1 MKNKILL
8 FLISI
13 LLTITISI
21 HEVYPSSNPLS
32 QDATHS
38 ASNLFPNNQQSL
50 SNPLNKYIDPELFN
64 TSKPTRIILLTT
76 NSVDPASITGKL
88 LTSRITPS
96 IGGLRILL
104 GVADAR
110 AIQYLANNPEI
121 VAILRDRR
129 IEYSTSTNVR
139 TSDPSPRENMLLLPL
154 EKARPVLVDDATVGK
169 PGTTLREAVD
179 IIGAQTVWTDFGING
194 ANLTIAIVD
203 TGVDYGTLNLGY
215 WNIVARD
222 KAGYPSTFD
231 PDAEGMVLTN
241 TIVNATYLVDT
252 KMYLNTSGIDP
263 DVYFALGPWLNTSVV
278 TKFSNLTGY
287 PWPADMEITGIISRS
302 GDYHF
307 GVVCQWWNM
316 VSDWLIMQI
325 FPVLAV
331 DSAEAGVYDT
341 VYVDISYDWAWMG
354 LFSLNYP
361 DILPFWPGTW
371 PPEFSFADETP
382 IDNSHPVAAM
392 DFTGDGVY
400 DLSAGSLGYL
410 LDVWG
415 VSPNVG
421 DRGLVLKPID
431 PGGNYVIFV
440 NDWFGHGT
448 FCANTAAGRNFEHP
462 LVGSGAAPG
471 AKIMGITALYIG
483 DLIEAELWAAGFDL
497 ITGTEGWQY
506 VSGYGTVYGSWQ
518 YTGNHKADIIS
529 NSWGISEWAP
539 PLQQQL
545 LPWYD
550 VLTMLEDALTV
561 PGYLDPQYPGT
572 TVVHAWGNGG
582 SGYGTITEPCFAALP
597 ISVGASTSL
606 NTTSKTRFSLAGGSH
621 DDVISWSARGPTPMG
636 NAKPDVVNIGAFGWT
651 AGPVWLGLGNGSAS
665 FDLFGG
671 TSMAAPLTAG
681 VAALTMQAYQ
691 RAQKTNPLP
700 ENVKILLK
708 SSAKDLGYDPFVQG
722 AGRVDAL
729 AAVEL
734 ASNTSG
740 IQVSSPATWENI
752 QKRIIY
758 SWSFYQSLQTSQQ
771 IPFTSPQGPMY
782 DTGWFAGTVSP
793 GKSTTTQ
800 FTIRNPTNRTV
811 NVTIEPVKHQLIIT
825 QAYANQTEEL
835 PATWQAT
842 GLTWGYLLTL
852 NKTLIPKETELLTA
866 SVTIPYEYFDPD
878 GDYNWNQRCGIFIL
892 DWTDLNAD
900 LRIDPNETYNL
911 NYGYNY
917 GTSSEARVGFPYSRI
932 QGQPVIL
939 IYQRNQTEDLHQI
952 PFNVSIAYYSR
963 DKWTWVETPD
973 EISVEGKSSVTFN
986 ASIIVPED
994 TSQGVYEGQ
1003 IEVSVKQPY
1012 NTTIMIPVSLQVS
1025 ATLSGERLTY
1035 DFPPSPQ
1042 IELYDSYRVN
1052 GHFDWNWRYE
1062 SGDWKQW
1069 IFNIQDREVV
1079 KTFVTCSW
1087 TETETDVDMFT
1098 INPLGFLTDAS
1109 FSPYLE
1115 SGRFQWKTRT
1125 GTTEDY
1131 VVLDTNWMF
1140 NPVLGTYTVLLH
1152 NVLFGGKSFPEEV
1165 SGKVQLV
1172 KLSPRGPISLKARQG
1187 QTVSQNFTITTG
1199 RELTDLAMSGLSVFQ
1214 VHVTPTLLPQ
1224 LGAEESGM
1232 FEANIEVPQETPE
1245 GKYTVILA
1253 FVAREFPDSP
1263 AYTIINLSVDNS
1275 PPTLSMIS
1283 PQDKSI
1289 VTGSIT
1295 IEAYAEDPSGIQDVN
1310 FTAGATSAEMTFNST
1325 TSHYAANLST
1335 TELPDGQNTVEVKA
1349 TDKAGNTANSRITL
1363 TVDNTSPVALINAP
1377 LNNTYHTRTV
1387 TIEATGLDENL
1398 ERMQL
1403 YANES
1408 MLIEWSNGGIH
1419 TYAWNT
1425 TNYSDGIYTVL
1436 PKVYDKAGHMS
1447 QSQIA
1452 ITIDNTK
1459 PMVSISIPENYT
1471 IVKGTIKVS
1480 FSAWDEHLLNVSLSI
1495 DGGTPINVTGSAFIE
1510 LDTRNLTDGLH
1521 VLRLSAKDLL
1531 VNEAE
1536 TSTSII
1542 VDNTLPTATIIS
1554 PQNGS
1559 YEAGRI
1565 NIDFAYYDENLQG
1578 VVLTM
1583 DSDSRSVTGTTEFP
1597 LDTTILSEGAHTI
1610 TLTVTDKAGNTGQK
1624 TVTTTIDN
1632 TPPSVHI
1639 TKPANQAELSG
1650 NVTIQFS
1657 AQDQN
1662 PKKILLYI
1670 DQAPLDVTGRASYQ
1684 WDTTQVGDGG
1694 HTIRLIAT
1702 DQAGNNAEEQIT
1714 VTTTNVE
1721 MATEKSQQVGYQ
1733 SGIGLGLMIG
1743 AVSGIVVGSATVY
1756 IFTRKTKREQP

>member
-1 MKNKILL
+1 MLP
-8 FLISI
+8 ISGAY
-13 LLTITISI
+13 LVT
-21 HEVYPSSNPLS
+21 NPLPGNS
-32 QDATHS
+32 IQHPTLNAY
-38 ASNLFPNNQQSL
+38 SL
-50 SNPLNKYIDPELFN
+50 IPQYQKLPFQKYVDPELFE
-64 TSKPTRIILLTT
+64 TSVPSRVIILTDSRANLTEI
-76 NSVDPASITGKL
+76 SEKMLSC
-88 LTSRITPS
+88 RIAPS
-96 IGGLRILL
+96 LGGVLIIL
-104 GVADAR
+104 GVADPK
-110 AIQYLANNPEI
+110 AIQQLAENPR
-121 VAILRDRR
+121 ILAMLKDRK
-129 IEYSTSTNVR
+129 IKYSVSTDVPTLDFLQRGNV
-139 TSDPSPRENMLLLPL
+139 LALPL
-154 EKARPVLVDDATVGK
+154 EKSRPVLGEDLMGK
-169 PGTTLREAVD
+169 PETTLREAVD
-179 IIGAQTVWTDFGING
+179 IIGAQKVWTDFGING
-194 ANLTIAIVD
+194 ANVTIAIVD

-215 WNIVARD
+215 WDIVARD

-241 TIVNATYLVDT
+241 TIVNATYVVDT
-252 KMYLNTSGIDP
+252 RMYLNTSGIDP
-263 DVYFALGPWLNTSVV
+263 DVYFALGPWFNTSVV

-341 VYVDISYDWAWMG
+341 VYVDISYDWAWIG

-382 IDNSHPVAAM
+382 IDNSHPVAAR

-415 VSPNVG
+415 ASPNVG
-421 DRGLVLKPID
+421 DRGFVLKPID

-462 LVGSGAAPG
+462 LVGSGVAPG

-506 VSGYGTVYGSWQ
+506 VPSYGTVYGSWQ

-539 PLQQQL
+539 LLQQQL

-550 VLTMLEDALTV
+550 ILTMLEDALTV

-582 SGYGTITEPCFAALP
+582 SGYGTITEPCFATLP

-606 NTTSKTRFSLAGGSH
+606 NTTSKIRFSLAGGSH

-636 NAKPDVVNIGAFGWT
+636 NAKPDVVNIGAYGWT

-734 ASNTSG
+734 ASNISG

-752 QKRIIY
+752 QKRITY

-771 IPFTSPQGPMY
+771 IPFNSPQGPMY

-811 NVTIEPVKHQLIIT
+811 NVTIESVKHELIAT
-825 QAYANQTEEL
+825 QTYTNQTEEL

-842 GLTWGYLLTL
+842 GLTWGYLLAL
-852 NKTLIPKETELLTA
+852 NKTLIPKEAELLTA

-892 DWTDLNAD
+892 DWTDLNDD

-917 GTSSEARVGFPYSRI
+917 GTSSEVRVGFPLSRI

-939 IYQRNQTEDLHQI
+939 VYQKNQTEPLQSI
-952 PFNVSIAYYSR
+952 PFTVSVTYFSR
-963 DKWTWVETPD
+963 DKWEWVQTPHETQIA
-973 EISVEGKSSVTFN
+973 ENSSATFN
-986 ASIIVPED
+986 ASLTVPD
-994 TSQGVYEGQ
+994 NASQGVYEGQ
-1003 IEVSVKQPY
+1003 IEVNVTQPY
-1012 NTTIMIPVSLQVS
+1012 NKTIMIPVSVQVP
-1025 ATLSGERLTY
+1025 AALSGERLAYSFSSTR
-1035 DFPPSPQ
+1035 Q
-1042 IELYDSYRVN
+1042 RELYDVYRVN
-1052 GHFDWNWRYE
+1052 GYFDWKWRYE

-1069 IFNIQDREVV
+1069 IFNIQDNEVV
-1079 KTFVTCSW
+1079 KAFVTCDW
-1087 TETETDVDMFT
+1087 TGTQTDIDIFT
-1098 INPLGFLTDAS
+1098 ISPLGFLLDAS
-1109 FSPYLE
+1109 YSPYLE
-1115 SGRFQWKTRT
+1115 NGVFQWKTRT

-1131 VVLDTNWMF
+1131 VVLDTSWTYNAL
-1140 NPVLGTYTVLLH
+1140 PGTYTVLLH
-1152 NVLFGGKSFPEEV
+1152 NVLFDGKSFPEEI

-1172 KLSPRGPISLKARQG
+1172 KLSPRGSISLKAKQG
-1187 QTVSQNFTITTG
+1187 QAVSQEFTITTG
-1199 RELTDLAMSGLSVFQ
+1199 RQLTSLAMFGLSIFP
-1214 VHVTPTLLPQ
+1214 VHVTPSFIPQ
-1224 LGAEESGM
+1224 LEAEESGV
-1232 FEANIEVPQETPE
+1232 FSVEIEVPQETPE
-1245 GKYTVILA
+1245 GTYTVIMA
-1253 FVAREFPDSP
+1253 FAANEFQDSP
-1263 AYTIINLSVDNS
+1263 VYNIINLSVDNS
-1275 PPTLSMIS
+1275 PPALNIIS
-1283 PQDKSI
+1283 PQNESI
-1289 VTGSIT
+1289 VGGNIT
-1295 IEAYAEDPSGIQDVN
+1295 IEANAEDPSGIKSVN
-1310 FTAGATSAEMTFNST
+1310 FTTGTVSSDMIFNSAT
-1325 TSHYAANLST
+1325 GHYAANLST
-1335 TELPDGQNTVEVKA
+1335 TMLPEGQKTIEIVA
-1349 TDKAGNTANSRITL
+1349 TDKAGNTAKSSITL
-1363 TVDNTSPVALINAP
+1363 TVDNTPPVALIGTP
-1377 LNNTYHTRTV
+1377 LNNTYHAGTVKINITGQDANLDRT
-1387 TIEATGLDENL
+1387 E
-1398 ERMQL
+1398 L
-1403 YANES
+1403 YANDS
-1408 MLIEWSNGGIH
+1408 ILTEWNNGI
-1419 TYAWNT
+1419 TQVYAWNT
-1425 TNYSDGIYTVL
+1425 VNYPDGTYTVL
-1436 PKVYDKAGHMS
+1436 LKVYDKARHLS
-1447 QSQIA
+1447 QSH
-1452 ITIDNTK
+1452 ITIIIDNTK
-1459 PMVSISIPENYT
+1459 PTLTISSPENYA
-1471 IVKGTIKVS
+1471 IVKGAIMVK
-1480 FSAWDEHLLNVSLSI
+1480 FSAWDESRVLVNTSLSI
-1495 DGGTPINVTGSAFIE
+1495 DDHAPVIVTSPDSIQ
-1510 LDTRNLTDGLH
+1510 LDTINLTDGLH
-1521 VLRLSAKDLL
+1521 VIRLSAMDLL
-1531 VNEAE
+1531 GNRAE

-1542 VDNTLPTATIIS
+1542 VDNTVPTATIIS

-1559 YEAGRI
+1559 YIANVI
-1565 NIDFAYYDENLQG
+1565 NITFACYDENIQG
-1578 VVLTM
+1578 AMLRI
-1583 DSDSRSVTGTTEFP
+1583 DSNQYNVTGTTEFP
-1597 LDTTILSEGAHTI
+1597 LNTTSLIEGIHTI
-1610 TLTVTDKAGNTGQK
+1610 TLTVTDRAGNSIQK
-1624 TVTTTIDN
+1624 TSTITIDN
-1632 TPPSVHI
+1632 TPPVVHI
-1639 TKPANQAELSG
+1639 TNPADQAELYG
-1650 NVTIQFS
+1650 MITIQFS
-1657 AQDQN
+1657 AQDRN
-1662 PKKILLYI
+1662 LKKTLVYI
-1670 DQAPLDVTGRASYQ
+1670 DQAAFDVTGQTSYE
-1684 WDTTQVGDGG
+1684 WNSTEVGDGT
-1694 HTIRLIAT
+1694 HTIRITAT
-1702 DQAGNNAEEQIT
+1702 DKAGNQGEEQIT
-1714 VTTTNVE
+1714 ITSINVQ
-1721 MATEKSQQVGYQ
+1721 MAKQQSQDTGYQ
-1733 SGIGLGLMIG
+1733 FGRDFGLIVGAISGLAIG
-1743 AVSGIVVGSATVY
+1743 AIAVY
-1756 IFTRKTKREQP
+1756 LITRKIKRKPISS